1 MTGRTSFSL
10 RVAAIPLLI
19 ATIVILETRQPFG
32 MFRLAT
38 FCAIFLLLADTVLLL
53 RGNWRDFALVL
64 ASLAF
69 GLFLIEAA
77 GNIWGSTNPIV
88 LSPDGL
94 YAPRPVIGWGPSRAG
109 RFPNERI
116 DPETGAAIY
125 RAAYTIDSNLLRQTQ
140 SCEKGPAVVFFGCSF
155 TFGLGLNDADTLPQ
169 LFADSIDRKVRIL
182 NLGFAG
188 YGPHQFLSELQAGIF
203 DSVIGPQPKLFVFV
217 TAAWHA
223 ERSSCRSRY
232 GLNGPRYTIENGQLI
247 LKGVCHEGLG
257 LRFMQWLAGSAG
269 YRWLIEPYW
278 RRVNHDDIEL
288 YIQITLA
295 AVKLAETKYH
305 VPVIILDPGDAPA
318 ELDDYLAGTGFTTE
332 AIIQRLR
339 DGGAIVIDAS
349 LDKERAAGMILSI
362 PGDGHPTALAN
373 RLLASIL
380 KNYLERNMPEVLASR
395 FN

>member
-1 MTGRTSFSL
+1 MGGRTSFAL
-10 RVAAIPLLI
+10 RIVAIPVLI
-19 ATIVILETRQPFG
+19 AIIAILETRQPFG
-32 MFRLAT
+32 MFRLST
-38 FCAIFLLLADTVLLL
+38 VGGVFLLLGDIVLCI
-53 RGNWRDFALVL
+53 RGSWRDFALVL

-69 GLFLIEAA
+69 GLLLIEAA
-77 GNIWGSTNPIV
+77 GNIWGPREPIV

-109 RFPNERI
+109 LFPNERI

-140 SCEKGPAVVFFGCSF
+140 SCEKGPAVVFFGCSV
-155 TFGLGLNDADTLPQ
+155 TFGIGLNDADTLPH
-169 LFADSIDRKVRIL
+169 LFADSIDRNLRIL
-182 NLGFAG
+182 NLAFGG

-278 RRVNHDDIEL
+278 RRVN
-288 YIQITLA
+288 
-295 AVKLAETKYH
+295 
-305 VPVIILDPGDAPA
+305 
-318 ELDDYLAGTGFTTE
+318 
-332 AIIQRLR
+332 
-339 DGGAIVIDAS
+339 
-349 LDKERAAGMILSI
+349 
-362 PGDGHPTALAN
+362 
-373 RLLASIL
+373 
-380 KNYLERNMPEVLASR
+380 
-395 FN
+395 

>member
-1 MTGRTSFSL
+1 MAQRNSFAL
-10 RVAAIPLLI
+10 RLTAIPLLVAI
-19 ATIVILETRQPFG
+19 IVILETRQPFG

-38 FCAIFLLLADTVLLL
+38 FGVLFLLLADIASLL

-69 GLFLIEAA
+69 GIFLIESA
-77 GNIWGSTNPIV
+77 GNIWGPRDPIV

-109 RFPNERI
+109 RYPNERI
-116 DPETGAAIY
+116 DPDTGAAIY

-140 SCEKGPAVVFFGCSF
+140 SCEKGPAIVFFGCSF

-169 LFADSIDRKVRIL
+169 LFADSIDRKSRIL
-182 NLGFAG
+182 NLAFAG

-232 GLNGPRYTIENGQLI
+232 GLNGPRYTIENGQLM
-247 LKGVCHEGLG
+247 LKGVCYAGLG
-257 LRFMQWLAGSAG
+257 LRVMQLLAGSAG

-288 YIQITLA
+288 YVQITLA
-295 AVKLAETKYH
+295 AVKLAKTKYH
-305 VPVIILDPGDAPA
+305 VPVIILEPGDAPA
-318 ELDDYLAGTGFTTE
+318 ELDHYLEGTGFTAA
-332 AIIQRLR
+332 AISQRFR
-339 DGGAIVIDAS
+339 DEGAIVIDAT

-373 RLLASIL
+373 RLRALIL
-380 KNYLERNMPEVLASR
+380 KSYLVQNMPEVVAAH
-395 FN
+395 